1 MEDAGIFYG
10 HLAHFSRFGTLDRE
24 KSGNRVQAIVK
35 CWQCSREKFNPD
47 SKGGVTYKICK
58 KIVQNC
64 TKSAIKLY
72 KIVQNLQK
80 NCTKLYKICNKIVQN
95 CTKSAI
101 KLYKIVQNLQ

>member
-1 MEDAGIFYG
+1 LPDGIHIFKPKILIWVNFEGLAMEDAGIFYG

-64 TKSAIKLY
+64 TKSATKLY
-72 KIVQNLQK
+72 KIVQNLQ
-80 NCTKLYKICNKIVQN
+80 
-95 CTKSAI
+95 
-101 KLYKIVQNLQ
+101 